1 MEPKVKNFNNEKQRI
16 INAVKNDETNMEII
30 AGVDDYLNKY
40 PGDTDIIIVK
50 AYMEL
55 INDNVEHGIELLK
68 FVLEKCPFSIDALFL
83 IGQAYNELGEY
94 YNAMNC
100 LGIAERLD
108 DWFYLLNREYV
119 YLFYNNEICV
129 SLLDNVREKLA
140 YLANIVPEQKQL
152 LEKFELDLKNNF
164 WLFKDIVRMD
174 DEIIGNYFCNEMSDI
189 HFCAIYDPYSYLAY
203 KKEYPKNLQLL
214 KTEMLKPLKSGTNIE
229 LRLKSE
235 SLVPILNKEKLTQI
249 EIKQNNDNSVLIPE
263 YHNMHFN
270 YFKMKKGNIKISSDK
285 ELIVAEPV
293 PLVHHKNNKKLVISL
308 FVDGISQK
316 VLKEYGLENIMPNT
330 YNFFKNGM
338 ICNNTF
344 SSSDWTYPSVGSL
357 MSGLSVT
364 NHMMIHP
371 YINVKFPKNQ
381 KLLFEYFK
389 EAGYHTT
396 LMSGDWRS
404 TSATYDATRGVD
416 RYIAKHQNC
425 GFRTEDVISNVI
437 DHLETF
443 NGTDEYVWVGTGDLH
458 DIADEYS
465 LPTDIQA
472 KMDLEE
478 FNIGKK
484 SKTSVKQ
491 EYNINKISMYV
502 KTATHI
508 DSKLKVL
515 YDYIEEN
522 YKEDEFVVTLFGDH
536 GQAYIVKPTEFH
548 LSRGMTNIGFMTRGG
563 GVSGVSDEY
572 INIVDYTNI
581 ITKLAGMENVNI
593 DSDGRLPKT
602 FGGDREN
609 DFAISETIHPGDPYM
624 IAMHGSEY
632 TFYMESDASVT
643 DYGKVD
649 LSVYNTKLY
658 DSDGNE
664 VFDKSIIDKFVD
676 FVLDRTKYI
685 QIY

>member
-1 MEPKVKNFNNEKQRI
+1 
-16 INAVKNDETNMEII
+16 
-30 AGVDDYLNKY
+30 
-40 PGDTDIIIVK
+40 
-50 AYMEL
+50 
-55 INDNVEHGIELLK
+55 
-68 FVLEKCPFSIDALFL
+68 
-83 IGQAYNELGEY
+83 
-94 YNAMNC
+94 
-100 LGIAERLD
+100 
-108 DWFYLLNREYV
+108 
-119 YLFYNNEICV
+119 
-129 SLLDNVREKLA
+129 
-140 YLANIVPEQKQL
+140 
-152 LEKFELDLKNNF
+152 
-164 WLFKDIVRMD
+164 
-174 DEIIGNYFCNEMSDI
+174 
-189 HFCAIYDPYSYLAY
+189 
-203 KKEYPKNLQLL
+203 
-214 KTEMLKPLKSGTNIE
+214 
-229 LRLKSE
+229 
-235 SLVPILNKEKLTQI
+235 
-249 EIKQNNDNSVLIPE
+249 
-263 YHNMHFN
+263 
-270 YFKMKKGNIKISSDK
+270 
-285 ELIVAEPV
+285 
-293 PLVHHKNNKKLVISL
+293 
-308 FVDGISQK
+308 
-316 VLKEYGLENIMPNT
+316 
-330 YNFFKNGM
+330 M
-338 ICNNTF
+338 ICNNAFT
-344 SSSDWTYPSVGSL
+344 SSDWTYPSLASL
-357 MSGLSVT
+357 ISGLSVPD
-364 NHMMIHP
+364 HMMIHP
-371 YINVKFPKNQ
+371 EINIKYPRNQ

-389 EAGYHTT
+389 EVGYHTT
-396 LMSGDWRS
+396 LISGDWRS
-404 TSATYDATRGVD
+404 SSATYDAIRGVD

-437 DHLETF
+437 DNLETF
-443 NGTDEYVWVGTGDLH
+443 KGTDQCIWIGTGDLH
-458 DIADEYS
+458 DVADEFS
-465 LPTDIQA
+465 LPTPIQA

-478 FNIGKK
+478 FDIGEK

-491 EYNINKISMYV
+491 KYSTNKIKMYIKV
-502 KTATHI
+502 ATHI

-664 VFDKSIIDKFVD
+664 VFDKSIINKFID